1 MDVEQAAVAHQGE
14 GVEKVADDD
23 TATVLELYKTAVE
36 MADRTSA
43 RRAGAN
49 SFFLTLN
56 TALAAVVGIVS
67 SARKPPPHGNL
78 PTFDAYGLVL
88 TAIAGIVLSLT
99 WRALLKYYRR
109 LNGAKFDVINK
120 LEERLPVQP
129 YTDEWQILHPDETIG
144 GDAPSL
150 PFWRIVKRFERWRRD
165 TKFREATVVEQVV
178 PLVFV
183 VIYLALAFRVLA
195 Q

>member
-1 MDVEQAAVAHQGE
+1 M
-14 GVEKVADDD
+14 ADND
-23 TATVLELYKTAVE
+23 AGTVLDLYKTAVE

-78 PTFDAYGLVL
+78 PTFDAFGLVL
-88 TAIAGIVLSLT
+88 TALAGIVLSLT
-99 WRALLKYYRR
+99 WRALLRYYRR
-109 LNGAKFDVINK
+109 LNGAKFDVINEIEK
-120 LEERLPVQP
+120 CLPVKP
-129 YTDEWQILHPDETIG
+129 YTDEWAILHPEPPAGEKPPGKWTRW
-144 GDAPSL
+144 
-150 PFWRIVKRFERWRRD
+150 WRKKVQH
-165 TKFREATVVEQVV
+165 REATVVEQVV

-183 VIYLALAFRVLA
+183 VIYLALAIRVIA

>member
-1 MDVEQAAVAHQGE
+1 M
-14 GVEKVADDD
+14 ADNN
-23 TATVLELYKTAVE
+23 TETILSLYKTAVE

-67 SARKPPPHGNL
+67 SARKPSSQGNL
-78 PTFDAYGLVL
+78 PTFDAFGLVL
-88 TAIAGIVLSLT
+88 TAAAGIVLAFT
-99 WRALLKYYRR
+99 WRALLRYYRR

-120 LEERLPVQP
+120 IEESLPVKP
-129 YTDEWQILHPDETIG
+129 YTDEWEILHPRSKESG
-144 GDAPSL
+144 KSSEWGRW
-150 PFWRIVKRFERWRRD
+150 WRKKVHH
-165 TKFREATVVEQVV
+165 REATVVEQVV

-183 VIYLALAFRVLA
+183 AIYVALAIRVLV

>member
-1 MDVEQAAVAHQGE
+1 MP
-14 GVEKVADDD
+14 DDD
-23 TATVLELYKTAVE
+23 TDTVLELYKTAVE

-99 WRALLKYYRR
+99 WRALLRYYRR

-120 LEERLPVQP
+120 LEERLPAQP
-129 YTDEWQILHPDETIG
+129 FTDEWAILHPETPAG
-144 GDAPSL
+144 EKPPGKWTRW
-150 PFWRIVKRFERWRRD
+150 WRKKVQH
-165 TKFREATVVEQVV
+165 REATVVEQVV

-183 VIYLALAFRVLA
+183 VIYLALAIRVLA

>member
-1 MDVEQAAVAHQGE
+1 M
-14 GVEKVADDD
+14 ADDEGD
-23 TATVLELYKTAVE
+23 TILELYKTAVE

-56 TALAAVVGIVS
+56 TAFAAVVGIVS

-88 TAIAGIVLSLT
+88 TAVAGIVLSLT
-99 WRALLKYYRR
+99 WRALLRYYRR
-109 LNGAKFDVINK
+109 LNAAKFDVINEMEK
-120 LEERLPVQP
+120 SLPVKP
-129 YTDEWQILHPDETIG
+129 YTDEWATLHPPPKAGET
-144 GDAPSL
+144 PTKWTRW
-150 PFWRIVKRFERWRRD
+150 WRKKVKH
-165 TKFREATVVEQVV
+165 REATVVEQVV

-183 VIYLALAFRVLA
+183 VIYLTLAVRVLT